1 MKQTRITTIISPAR
15 ICTIAGH
22 TFTQLVRMKV
32 FYFLVIFALLLLGL
46 QLIDMPY
53 TSGAGGGLD
62 QNIRLI
68 KSAGFFAMNTFSFI
82 LALAATALLIPKD
95 VEDRTLYTIL
105 SKPVPRL
112 DYLFGKLFGVIAL
125 LVVSLLVMD
134 VIFSSI
140 IYLRVESVVAE
151 DSELLLKMGKPQA
164 MIDAHVSAL
173 RAQGVNLAL
182 QAGVLG
188 VFLKAL
194 VVASVALLISTFSTS
209 TIFTMIVTVMV
220 VLMGLI
226 QAEAREYFMEQQ
238 ALGGHTVMSEVTRF
252 IALLFPDFKLLGIE
266 DAVIDGKLLPAGI
279 IMRVSLIAVFY
290 SAIYVVL
297 SWFVFRKKEI

>member
-1 MKQTRITTIISPAR
+1 MISVAR
-15 ICTIAGH
+15 ISTIAGH

-32 FYFLVIFALLLLGL
+32 FYFLAIFAVLLLGL

-53 TSGAGGGLD
+53 VSGAGGGVD

-68 KSAGFFAMNTFSFI
+68 KSAGFFAMNTFCFI
-82 LALAATALLIPKD
+82 LALSATALLIPKD

-112 DYLFGKLFGVIAL
+112 DYLLGKLFGVIGL
-125 LVVSLLVMD
+125 LVVSLVVMD
-134 VIFSSI
+134 VLFSSI
-140 IYLRVESVVAE
+140 LYLRVESVVAE
-151 DSELLLKMGKPQA
+151 DSKMLTEMGRPQS
-164 MIDAHVSAL
+164 MIDAYVSGI
-173 RAQGVNLAL
+173 RAQGVNLEL

-194 VVASVALLISTFSTS
+194 VVAAVALLVSTFSTS
-209 TIFTMIVTVMV
+209 TIFTIIVTVMV

-226 QAEAREYFMEQQ
+226 QAEAREYFMQQQ
-238 ALGGHTVMSEVTRF
+238 ALGVTTLMSEVTRF

-266 DAVIDGKLLPAGI
+266 DAVIDGKNLPRGVI
-279 IMRVSLIAVFY
+279 LQVSLIAVFY

-297 SWFVFRKKEI
+297 AWFVFRKKEI